1 MNLGISETAHPKPPS
16 TGTNQT
22 YFKSS
27 AKVIP
32 KFLLDRWMFVS
43 SQYSEDEYEF
53 WQKCKAH
60 DNWYE
65 HEELEQDNRKMEY
78 EEPATSSVVTVVT
91 DFFKKKNEINLLRKF
106 AKNLRIYD
114 MTDDS
119 KI

>member
-1 MNLGISETAHPKPPS
+1 MSLEISETAHPKPPS

-27 AKVIP
+27 AKVIT
-32 KFLLDRWMFVS
+32 KFLLDKWMFIG
-43 SQYSEDEYEF
+43 SQYSEND
-53 WQKCKAH
+53 WQNCKAY

-91 DFFKKKNEINLLRKF
+91 DFFQKKMRLT
-106 AKNLRIYD
+106 Y
-114 MTDDS
+114 
-119 KI
+119 